1 MNIVYAK
8 KFRVPDRAANMIQG
22 LNMVASFV
30 KNGALVNSL
39 ISFADEISDR
49 SLYLQKTYGL
59 SGNALGNS
67 TFISKRARG
76 LRYSMWLIRSIFG
89 QSPTPVVFTR
99 ENTELKKAL
108 LLRFI
113 SRRPIQIIHEV
124 HKIPSFGPSDK
135 GNNHRNTNDIFKK
148 LSQANGLIFIDED
161 LRDRVLAKL
170 NFETPSIVA
179 PSGVNIAAFSSR
191 YTNLPSPEVVLGYF
205 GNISEE
211 KGVFL
216 LADALRYLPKK
227 YRLKCVGRVTPETRS
242 EMLRRIDNDTQRINF
257 TGYLNPADLPNAMSD
272 VHISV
277 IPSISHTKF
286 LSPLKLAESLALGL
300 PIVCT
305 PVEHLKRLVQNK
317 KHAIFANSFHP
328 QDLANAILKLGNS
341 PDTLSQMS
349 IENRAHAQ
357 LFSWDAR
364 ARHIIEFIKS
374 FPVRR

>member
-8 KFRVPDRAANMIQG
+8 KFRLPDQAANMIQG

-30 KNGALVNSL
+30 KTGALVNSL

-49 SLYLQKTYGL
+49 NFYLQKTYGL
-59 SGNALGNS
+59 SENSLGNS

-76 LRYSMWLIRSIFG
+76 IRYSMWLIRSIFG
-89 QSPTPVVFTR
+89 QFPTPVVFTR
-99 ENTELKKAL
+99 ENTELNKAL
-108 LLRFI
+108 LLRSI

-124 HKIPSFGPSDK
+124 HKITSFEPSDK
-135 GNNHRNTNDIFKK
+135 GNNHRKKNDIFKK
-148 LSQANGLIFIDED
+148 LSQANGLIFIDEN
-161 LRDRVLAKL
+161 LRDRVLAEL
-170 NFETPSIVA
+170 NLETPSLVA

-191 YTNLPSPEVVLGYF
+191 YTNLPSPEIVLGYF
-205 GNISEE
+205 GNITEE

-216 LADALRYLPKK
+216 LADALRHLPKK

-277 IPSISHTKF
+277 IPSISHNKF

-305 PVEHLKRLVQNK
+305 PVEHLKRLVQNNR
-317 KHAIFANSFHP
+317 HAIFADSFHP
-328 QDLANAILKLGNS
+328 HDLAKAISKLGNA
-341 PDTLSQMS
+341 PDTLSRMS

-374 FPVRR
+374 LPVRR

>member
-1 MNIVYAK
+1 
-8 KFRVPDRAANMIQG
+8 
-22 LNMVASFV
+22 
-30 KNGALVNSL
+30 
-39 ISFADEISDR
+39 
-49 SLYLQKTYGL
+49 
-59 SGNALGNS
+59 
-67 TFISKRARG
+67 
-76 LRYSMWLIRSIFG
+76 MWLIHCIFG

-99 ENTELKKAL
+99 ENTEFNKAL

-113 SRRPIQIIHEV
+113 SRKPIQIIHEV
-124 HKIPSFGPSDK
+124 HKIPSFDPSHK
-135 GNNHRNTNDIFKK
+135 GINRKEKNNIFKK

-161 LRDRVLAKL
+161 LRARVLAKL
-170 NFETPSIVA
+170 NLETPSLVA

-191 YTNLPSPEVVLGYF
+191 NLNLPSSEIVLGYF
-205 GNISEE
+205 GNITEE

-227 YRLKCVGRVTPETRS
+227 YRLKCVGRVTSETRS

-257 TGYLNPADLPNAMSD
+257 TGYLNPAELPNAMSD

-277 IPSISHTKF
+277 IPSISHNKF

-305 PVEHLKRLVQNK
+305 PVEHLKKLVQK
-317 KHAIFANSFHP
+317 EKHAIFANSFHP
-328 QDLANAILKLGNS
+328 RDLANAISKLGNAT
-341 PDTLSQMS
+341 DKLLQMS

-364 ARHIIEFIKS
+364 ARNIIKFIES
-374 FPVRR
+374 LPVKR

>member
-8 KFRVPDRAANMIQG
+8 KFRLPDPAANTIQG

-49 SLYLQKTYGL
+49 SFYLQKTYGL
-59 SGNALGNS
+59 SENSLGNS

-89 QSPTPVVFTR
+89 QSPIPVVFTR
-99 ENTELKKAL
+99 ENTELNKAL

-124 HKIPSFGPSDK
+124 HKIPSFDPSDK
-135 GNNHRNTNDIFKK
+135 GNNQRKKNIFKI

-161 LRDRVLAKL
+161 LRNRVFANL
-170 NFETPSIVA
+170 NLEIPSLIA
-179 PSGVNIAAFSSR
+179 PSGVNIAAFSSQNK
-191 YTNLPSPEVVLGYF
+191 NLPSSEIILGYF
-205 GNISEE
+205 GNVTEE

-227 YRLKCVGRVTPETRS
+227 YRLKCVGRVTSEARS
-242 EMLRRIDNDTQRINF
+242 EMLRRSGNDAQRINF
-257 TGYLNPADLPNAMSD
+257 TEHLSHAELPLAMSD

-277 IPSISHTKF
+277 IPSISHDKF

-305 PVEHLKRLVQNK
+305 PAEHLKRLVEEE

-328 QDLANAILKLGNS
+328 QDLANAISKLGNA

-364 ARHIIEFIKS
+364 ARNIIEFIKS
-374 FPVRR
+374 LPVRR